1 MTDIVILVTLIILG
15 LFICKYFI
23 DTYNRLVMLN
33 FNTDKA
39 FANIDVILMQRADEI
54 PNLVKV
60 LNKHIEYEKTT
71 LKRLTQLRVSCQNTK
86 DQAEKVAI
94 HNDMTSLLGNVLA
107 VAENYPELR
116 SSESFL
122 ALQNRV
128 SKLEDIISDRREFF
142 NESINLFNIGIHQ
155 FPDLFLAKIMNY
167 KAKSL
172 LVVSE
177 QEKHYDGI

>member
-1 MTDIVILVTLIILG
+1 MTDIVIVVTLIILG
-15 LFICKYFI
+15 IFTCKYFI

-39 FANIDVILMQRADEI
+39 FANIDVILMQRAEEI

-60 LNKHIEYEKTT
+60 LNKHIEYEKNT
-71 LKRLTQLRVSCQNTK
+71 LEKLTQLRANCQSTK
-86 DQAEKVAI
+86 NQAEKVTM
-94 HNDMTSLLGNVLA
+94 HNEMTSLLGNVLA
-107 VAENYPELR
+107 VAENYPELK
-116 SSESFL
+116 SSDSFL

-167 KAKSL
+167 QAKSL
-172 LVVSE
+172 LIVSDK
-177 QEKHYDGI
+177 EKQYDGI

>member
-1 MTDIVILVTLIILG
+1 MTDIVIIVTLVLLAI
-15 LFICKYFI
+15 FCFKYLI

-60 LNKHIEYEKTT
+60 LNKHIEYEKST
-71 LKRLTQLRVSCQNTK
+71 LEKLTQLRVSCQNAQNQ
-86 DQAEKVAI
+86 DEKVAA
-94 HNDMTSLLGNVLA
+94 HNKMTSLLGNVLA

-122 ALQNRV
+122 SLQKRV
-128 SKLEDIISDRREFF
+128 SELENIISDRREFF

-172 LVVSE
+172 LIVSDE
-177 QEKHYDGI
+177 EKQYDGI